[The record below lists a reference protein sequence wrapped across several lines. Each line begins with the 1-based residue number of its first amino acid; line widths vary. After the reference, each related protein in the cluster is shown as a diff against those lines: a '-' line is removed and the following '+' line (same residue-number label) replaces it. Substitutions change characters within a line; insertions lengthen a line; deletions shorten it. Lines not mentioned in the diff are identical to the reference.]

1 MIAGATTHKSS
12 LVRYILASIYI
23 LWTSSALGFFDR
35 LVYGEKPTGSK
46 ITQAINLLGI
56 ATSILLFCWRTHRER
71 PRLNLALP
79 LMVASIVVCSVVWS
93 VDPVT
98 TLTRSI
104 AYLFLVVG
112 AIGLVKT
119 LDANEIMELTAS
131 ICGVLAA
138 ISLLLL
144 FSFPSE
150 AIGGSDGDFHGVFPH
165 KNINGE
171 VMAVGV
177 LAGLH
182 GVRTG
187 GRKLR
192 HIMIIAICALA
203 GILCKSAT
211 ALVTILAFFSL
222 HIVGSLYVRG
232 GARRAISFF
241 LMFILTSTVIFI
253 LTNRDMLFSLL
264 DKDPSLTGRTE
275 LWPYVIDAI
284 MRRPLLGWGFA
295 AFWSPLNPYSMEIS
309 DLVRWTVPEAH
320 NGLLQ
325 ALLDVGL
332 IGTVLLMFIW
342 MRNLAMA
349 AKCMNGPAPEIGL
362 TSLLLL
368 VGILLIG
375 VSEQVLVAVD
385 EPTAQFFLLGLICE
399 QALREQASHSRAAAR
414 AARRSAKTLSNRRMM
429 HPYPAP
435 IYPK

>member
-1 MIAGATTHKSS
+1 MIAGSTTSKSS
-12 LVRYILASIYI
+12 RVRYIVASIYI

-46 ITQAINLLGI
+46 ITQAINLIGI
-56 ATSILLFCWRTHRER
+56 ATSILLIWWGTHRQR

-79 LMVASIVVCSVVWS
+79 LLVASIVVCSVLWS

-131 ICGVLAA
+131 ICGLLAA
-138 ISLLLL
+138 VSLLLL
-144 FSFPSE
+144 FSCPRE
-150 AIGGSDGDFHGVFPH
+150 AIGGSEGDFHGVFPH

-171 VMAVGV
+171 VMGIGV

-187 GRKLR
+187 RRMLR
-192 HIMIIAICALA
+192 HIMIVAICALV
-203 GILCKSAT
+203 GVLCKSAT
-211 ALVTILAFFSL
+211 ALLTILAFISL
-222 HIVGSLYVRG
+222 HIVGSLYIRG

-241 LMFILTSTVIFI
+241 LMFVLTSTTIFT
-253 LTNRDMLFSLL
+253 LMNKDMLFSLL

-284 MRRPLLGWGFA
+284 MRRPLLGWGFT
-295 AFWSPLNPYSMEIS
+295 AFWSPLNPYSIEIS
-309 DLVRWTVPEAH
+309 NLVRWGVPEAH

-325 ALLDVGL
+325 ALLDVGV
-332 IGTVLLMFIW
+332 IGTALLIFIW

-349 AKCMNGPAPEIGL
+349 TKCMNGPAPELGL
-362 TSLLLL
+362 TALLLL
-368 VGILLIG
+368 VGILLTG

-385 EPTAQFFLLGLICE
+385 EPTAQFFLLGLMCE
-399 QALREQASHSRAAAR
+399 QALREEALRAR
-414 AARRSAKTLSNRRMM
+414 VARRSVKTLSNRKMNR
-429 HPYPAP
+429 PYGAP
-435 IYPK
+435 IYSK